1 MPGLGDDRVPG
12 DPESKRRR
20 MSFCDKVHGLQ
31 PSPEAL
37 MEQLAA
43 FPGDGFEDFFAR
55 SDILM
60 IAMGCAE
67 PSGFTP
73 SYFY

>member
-1 MPGLGDDRVPG
+1 MRF
-12 DPESKRRR
+12 SS
-20 MSFCDKVHGLQ
+20 SFCDKVCGLQ

-43 FPGDGFEDFFAR
+43 FPGDGGFEDFFAR
-55 SDILM
+55 RDILM
-60 IAMGCAE
+60 SAMGCAE

-73 SYFY
+73 SYFA